1 MRASVVIGSNFGD
14 EGKGITTD
22 YIASTGKKS
31 LVVRFNGGAQAGHT
45 VELAD
50 GRRHVFSH
58 FGSGT
63 LTGAHTFL
71 SKHFIVN
78 PSFFLNER
86 KALVK
91 LGFYPDVLVDNRVI
105 VTTPFDIL
113 INRAIEEQ
121 RGTARHGSVGLGINE
136 TVTRSLVELGRF
148 AITALDLT
156 KGSLYLDKRLR
167 EIEENYV
174 DNRLEALGLHIVLD
188 PEDAIFDQ
196 WRIDA
201 MNFIDHVTLVES
213 PKSLTNF
220 NYDNVVFEGAQ
231 GLLLDEDHEYFP
243 HVTRS
248 KTGIHN
254 AMQVAREMGFITSLD
269 VHYVTRPYMTRHGAG
284 PFPTLVE
291 GMKIKDE
298 TNVPNDWQ
306 ETMKFGKLDVSAWA
320 RSVEA
325 DLEPYEG
332 IHTTP
337 YISSVIPVLT
347 WFEHD
352 GKYVDVLYH
361 GETRLSYVA
370 LARLLAYEVQTVA
383 TLAFKGKTRETAGV
397 VLI

>member
-63 LTGAHTFL
+63 MTGAHTFL

-78 PSFFLNER
+78 PSFFLKER
-86 KALVK
+86 EALVK
-91 LGFYPDVLVDNRVI
+91 LGFYPDVLVDNRAF

-113 INRAIEEQ
+113 INRALEEQ

-136 TVTRSLVELGRF
+136 TVTRSLAEDGQFKITPDDLRKGRNHL
-148 AITALDLT
+148 ADR
-156 KGSLYLDKRLR
+156 LYD
-167 EIEENYV
+167 IEENYIY
-174 DNRLEALGLHIVLD
+174 DRLEALGLHIVLD
-188 PEDAIFDQ
+188 PPDELITQWIDDASSFCDK
-196 WRIDA
+196 
-201 MNFIDHVTLVES
+201 VTFVEKVS
-213 PKSLTNF
+213 ELSHF
-220 NYDNVVFEGAQ
+220 MYDCIVFEGAQ

-254 AMQVAREMGFITSLD
+254 AMQVAREMGFISGLD

-284 PFPTLVE
+284 PFPTYVE
-291 GMKIKDE
+291 GMKLTDE

-306 ETMKFGKLDVSAWA
+306 ETMKFGKLDVAAWA
-320 RSVEA
+320 REVEA
-325 DLEPYEG
+325 DLLPFADHKG
-332 IHTTP
+332 VPWIAT
-337 YISSVIPVLT
+337 VIPVLT

-361 GETRLSYVA
+361 GEAWMSYLA
-370 LARLLAYEVQTVA
+370 LARLLSHEVQSTA
-383 TLAFKGKTRETAGV
+383 TLVFRGKTRESAAV